1 MHTDAD
7 LPQCPKCKAPS
18 NPKARFCTACGASLQ
33 HPTCTKCGQFLQEG
47 ARFCT
52 GCGTPARS
60 TNNAANETALESAIA
75 ALDLAIH
82 RADPRR
88 ALQAALDCIAKA
100 PTTEQAVVA
109 SVIAM
114 SAHAQLGEFEQAQSC
129 LLKARGLYAAHLG
142 LDERQQARFINEAV
156 LIDDLREAG
165 DRDVRE
171 NPWLYFIMGHAYGPH
186 LPNAQTGETDT
197 EKRRTAM
204 DGWGEF
210 FRGDRQRFVGA
221 LAFLC
226 TSAGQYAEAAKFF
239 ESVVLIAR
247 KYESVSP
254 VRIESL
260 WPLVALGDCYWKTQE
275 HAKAVVCWQRA
286 RSIEQCIGP
295 DLDGDSWSLLALPW
309 IDKAKSRLAERNERV
324 PAPEVSREA
333 SKHLGLAITYL
344 LEAEQFEARG
354 VMLDELVDMIRQ
366 AGRRFTAPL
375 ERATSELE
383 NVARL
388 DRYAWTRDP
397 VNDTSYW
404 HRYESA
410 KGYLLQKTAF
420 VHLTNEKLALAVATY
435 KQAAEVWPSLSFC
448 AMLAG
453 LQATCGLRAEAI
465 ATYRM
470 CIDRAEELG
479 TMESSADEE
488 ELLAGVREGL
498 SQLAS

>member
-1 MHTDAD
+1 VA
-7 LPQCPKCKAPS
+7 
-18 NPKARFCTACGASLQ
+18 
-33 HPTCTKCGQFLQEG
+33 
-47 ARFCT
+47 
-52 GCGTPARS
+52 
-60 TNNAANETALESAIA
+60 ALESVIA
-75 ALDLAIH
+75 ALELAIH

-88 ALQAALDCIAKA
+88 TLQAALDCIAKA

-114 SAHAQLGEFEQAQSC
+114 SAHAQLGEFEQARSC
-129 LLKARGLYAAHLG
+129 LLKARGLYATHLG
-142 LDERQQARFINEAV
+142 LDERQQARFINKAV

-165 DRDVRE
+165 DHDVRE
-171 NPWLYFIMGHAYGPH
+171 NPWLYFIMGDASGPH

-204 DGWGEF
+204 DGWAEF
-210 FRGDRQRFVGA
+210 FCSDRQRFLGA
-221 LAFLC
+221 LAFLYA
-226 TSAGQYAEAAKFF
+226 SAGQYAEAAKFY

-247 KYESVSP
+247 KYECVSP

-260 WPLVALGDCYWKTQE
+260 WPLVTLGDCYWKMEE
-275 HAKAVVCWQRA
+275 HAKAVACWQRT

-295 DLDGDSWSLLALPW
+295 DLDGDSWGLLALPW
-309 IDKAKSRLAERNERV
+309 IHKAKSRLAERNEPV
-324 PAPEVSREA
+324 PTPEVSREA
-333 SKHLGLAITYL
+333 SKHLGLAIACL
-344 LEAEQFEARG
+344 LDAEQFEARG
-354 VMLDELVDMIRQ
+354 VMLDELVDMIRR

-375 ERATSELE
+375 QRATSELE

-388 DRYAWTRDP
+388 DRYAWIQDP
-397 VNDTSYW
+397 VNDTPYW

-410 KGYLLQKTAF
+410 KGHLLRKTAL
-420 VHLTNEKLALAVATY
+420 VHLTNEKLAVAAAAY

-453 LQATCGLRAEAI
+453 LQAACGLRAEAI

-479 TMESSADEE
+479 AVESSADEE

-498 SQLAS
+498 GELAS